1 MGGVGGWKQTRSKKL
16 KKKSDKKTNDK
27 KTNQCRNSY
36 DSLIKSKK
44 KKTKENKLGER

>member
-27 KTNQCRNSY
+27 KKPISVETVMI
-36 DSLIKSKK
+36 L
-44 KKTKENKLGER
+44 